1 MAISLRGL
9 LDHGELGLKA
19 LTDPTHALETVIT
32 WGAVTELLDPSKFLT
47 GREIVMTTGVRQ
59 KSASTQREFV
69 RTLAANDVV
78 ALGFGI
84 GLEHESVPEPVLAA
98 AREVGL
104 PVIEVPYK
112 TPFAAISRL
121 IAEALNA
128 DHVKRVE
135 NLLKAHQKL
144 AQSLLSSDLDRMLT
158 ELSKMLHTDVA
169 LSLHGEVISGDFE
182 ATRNWHELPVATGLR
197 DRCTLHIAEPYAHD
211 PIVEYAQSLIGLEL
225 TNKSRLRASQRLAN
239 GQVLADLASG
249 VLSGSDAAV
258 RLGALG
264 LESQRE
270 HSVVLVQAHGQAERL
285 QTLPL
290 PADLDSQVTAIVEDR
305 LVVIVAYKQVQ
316 LSVDRLDAYL
326 ATAGIPAKVGYGGRY
341 SNTTGIRWSY
351 FEALESLRHGER
363 VNVPTK
369 LSLTSLLLAARG
381 VPLQDLAAEALGPIQ
396 DFDLSHDSGL
406 MKTLREYLNRDGS
419 VGAVAE
425 SLGLHRNTVRYRMQQ
440 IAELSGY
447 DPNVTSDRVQLW
459 IALSA
464 LELG

>member
-9 LDHGELGLKA
+9 LDHDELGLKA
-19 LTDPTHALETVIT
+19 LTDPTHSLETAIT

-47 GREIVMTTGVRQ
+47 GREIVLTTGVRQ
-59 KSASTQREFV
+59 KSAAAQIDFV

-84 GLEHESVPEPVLAA
+84 GLEHESVPGPVLET

-135 NLLKAHQKL
+135 NLLRAHQKL

-158 ELSKMLHTDVA
+158 ELSKMLSTDVA
-169 LSLHGEVISGDFE
+169 LSLHGEVISGDFDPGR
-182 ATRNWHELPVATGLR
+182 AWHELPVATGLR
-197 DRCTLHIAEPYAHD
+197 DRCTLHIAEPYTRD

-225 TNKSRLRASQRLAN
+225 TNKSRLRASRRLAN

-249 VLSGSDAAV
+249 ALSGSDAAV

-270 HSVVLVQAHGQAERL
+270 HSVVLVQASGQADRL

-290 PADLDSQVTAIVEDR
+290 PADLASQVTAIVEDR

-316 LSVDRLDAYL
+316 LSIDRLDTYL

-369 LSLTSLLLAARG
+369 LSLTSLLLAARD

-396 DFDLSHDSGL
+396 DFDSSHDSGL
-406 MKTLREYLNRDGS
+406 MRTLREYLNRDGS

-425 SLGLHRNTVRYRMQQ
+425 SMGLHRNTVRYRMQQ

-464 LELG
+464 LELR